1 MRSNNKFAKAVRRKG
16 AIERLEKN
24 IADYVTLMKETKD
37 KDTLKKY
44 EQKKSQVIYSDDR
57 SGLSWIINYS
67 LLVKSH
73 LGNSPASPGC

>member
-1 MRSNNKFAKAVRRKG
+1 MRSNNKFAKATRRKG

-44 EQKKSQVIYSDDR
+44 EQKICDFGWNITVCSAFFEKICAEPFSADT
-57 SGLSWIINYS
+57 
-67 LLVKSH
+67 
-73 LGNSPASPGC
+73 